1 MSTLN
6 PLHDMKLDNNK
17 QYQSMM
23 IVCPDVKILSA
34 DIHAYKKV

>member
-6 PLHDMKLDNNK
+6 PLHDMKLDNDK
-17 QYQSMM
+17 QYQSMF
-23 IVCPDVKILSA
+23 IVYLDVKILSA